1 LHPTRPRRITA
12 DVPEAVDYRAFP
24 VLVVDD
30 EPDILT
36 SFRLA
41 FRDEFEVI
49 CAGGGA
55 EGLAALRDRPIAVA
69 VVDQRMP
76 QMTGTEFLRQSET
89 VRPDMIRI
97 ILTGYSDIELVIEAV
112 NNCAIYRYVSKPWD
126 HQELRITLRR
136 AIERYQLEREN
147 ARLVEELRTAN
158 ERLADENTY
167 LRARESQSFATDG
180 LVGSSPTM
188 QQALTLVDKVAAAS
202 TTVLVL
208 GETGTGKELLARA
221 IHNRSPR
228 KDRLFVAVNCAALTD
243 TLLESELFGHRRGS
257 FTGAVGDKKGLF
269 EVAHGGTL
277 FLDEVGETSAPLQAK
292 LLRVLQ
298 EGEIMPVGDTRPRKI
313 DVRVVAATHRD
324 LEAHVRAGTFR
335 QDLYYRLRVFPIRVP
350 PLRERVDDI
359 PALVA
364 HFVAKHADK
373 LGKRVPG
380 VTEDA
385 LARLM
390 AFAYPGNVRELENE
404 IERAVLLADPGAAIT
419 ATELSDVFLGDGETP
434 VEPGGARLR
443 GRADAVQR
451 AEIQAALERHAGRRA
466 LAATDLGMTYRGLLK
481 AMHRL
486 GLIADA

>member
-1 LHPTRPRRITA
+1 MQEPI
-12 DVPEAVDYRAFP
+12 DYRAFP

-41 FRDEFEVI
+41 FRDEFDVV
-49 CAGGGA
+49 CAGTGD
-55 EGLAALRDRPIAVA
+55 EGLRILREKPVAVA
-69 VVDQRMP
+69 IVDQRMP
-76 QMTGTEFLRQSET
+76 QMTGTEFLRQSDA
-89 VRPDMIRI
+89 VRPDMVRL

-112 NNCAIYRYVSKPWD
+112 NSCAIYRYVTKPWD

-136 AIERYQLEREN
+136 AVERYLLEREN
-147 ARLVEELRTAN
+147 ARLVEELRAAN
-158 ERLADENTY
+158 ERLAEENTY
-167 LRARESQSFATDG
+167 LRAREAQSFTADG

-188 QQALTLVDKVAAAS
+188 RQVLSLVDKVASAP
-202 TTVLVL
+202 TTCLIL

-228 KDRLFVAVNCAALTD
+228 KDRLFVAINCAALTD
-243 TLLESELFGHRRGS
+243 TLLESELFGHKRGS
-257 FTGAVGDKKGLF
+257 FTGALGDKKGLF
-269 EVAHGGTL
+269 EVASGGTL

-298 EGEIMPVGDTRPRKI
+298 EGEITPVGDTRPRKI

-324 LEAHVRAGTFR
+324 LEAHVQAGSFR

-364 HFVAKHADK
+364 HFVAKHAEK
-373 LGKRVPG
+373 LGKQVPG
-380 VTEDA
+380 VTDDA
-385 LARLM
+385 LARLLT
-390 AFAYPGNVRELENE
+390 FPYPGNVRELENE
-404 IERAVLLADPGAAIT
+404 IERAVLLADPGAPIT
-419 ATELSDVFLGDGETP
+419 ATELSDVFLADSDAAVAETAA
-434 VEPGGARLR
+434 GGRLR

-466 LAATDLGMTYRGLLK
+466 LAANDLGMTYRGLLK

-486 GLIADA
+486 GLIPDA